1 MNGLDDS
8 DAELLGR
15 AGEALAV
22 VFALALVGWL
32 VGWLVAGCAPVE
44 PAVPIGI
51 EGAAYRAELAD
62 CRERSSTCEGYVL
75 CRRRVE
81 AAHGRT
87 YAGRCVP

>member
-1 MNGLDDS
+1 MNGLDDG
-8 DAELLGR
+8 DVALLGR

-32 VGWLVAGCAPVE
+32 VAGCAPAE

>member
-8 DAELLGR
+8 DVALLGR

-22 VFALALVGWL
+22 LFALALV
-32 VGWLVAGCAPVE
+32 VSCIAWLVAGCAPAE

-51 EGAAYRAELAD
+51 EGAAYREELAE
-62 CRERSSTCEGYVL
+62 CRERSSTCPGYVA
-75 CRRRVE
+75 CRARVD

>member
-1 MNGLDDS
+1 MNGFDDN

-22 VFALALVGWL
+22 MFALALVVTF
-32 VGWLVAGCAPVE
+32 VGWLITGCAAE

-81 AAHGRT
+81 TAHGRT

>member
-1 MNGLDDS
+1 MNGFDDS
-8 DAELLGR
+8 DVALLGR

-22 VFALALVGWL
+22 MFALALVVSCIAWL
-32 VGWLVAGCAPVE
+32 LAGCAPAQ